1 MFVSDELSVDIDEI
15 TKMCRTV
22 RMDHCYTP
30 LTSPTQKLPISTEA
44 LMAVL
49 EADSEPIKVLQ
60 TVTPQ
65 PPKPIILTKSQNQKP
80 ILLKLNKSDVAK
92 LPVVSNSNI
101 KTIGAPNMANLVQ
114 TINRNFKNLTSQ
126 LPKKTLK
133 IVTVTKPR
141 ASVNEVPKPVQK
153 PLVQVLQVQK
163 VQMPM
168 QSPIAISSD
177 EESGKMGSK
186 IEIKTVEPVVEN
198 IPIVVSIKEPTPA
211 PIESVP
217 SKPSTE
223 STPSLNEPT
232 PIAKEPTPPPRES
245 TPTPEELTPS
255 LEQSPKAVKVTPSKS
270 LDEDLS
276 DISSEESDYEMDD
289 DSDDLDFDA
298 GRSKISKP
306 RYKTFGSKRG
316 LSAAIRARNKGK
328 LFLFLIHYSF
338 YITYAYYVANNSMH
352 STLEG
357 LWFILCSLNF
367 D

>member
-1 MFVSDELSVDIDEI
+1 MFVSDELNVDIDEI

-65 PPKPIILTKSQNQKP
+65 PPKPMILTKTPNQKP

-92 LPVVSNSNI
+92 LPVVPNSNI

-141 ASVNEVPKPVQK
+141 AGVNEVPKPVQK

-186 IEIKTVEPVVEN
+186 IEIKNVEPVVEN
-198 IPIVVSIKEPTPA
+198 IPIVVSIKEPTPP

-217 SKPSTE
+217 SKPPIE
-223 STPSLNEPT
+223 STPLLHEPT
-232 PIAKEPTPPPRES
+232 PTAKESTPPPRDS
-245 TPTPEELTPS
+245 TPTPRELAPLPEE
-255 LEQSPKAVKVTPSKS
+255 SPKVAVKVTPSKS

-328 LFLFLIHYSF
+328 LFLFLITRSLF
-338 YITYAYYVANNSMH
+338 FIIYAYYLANK
-352 STLEG
+352 
-357 LWFILCSLNF
+357 
-367 D
+367 